1 MQHVTVKLE
10 MTNLLGVQETK
21 HHIENEFSSIDHKVY
36 ALTSPIF
43 FETQGGHHFI
53 RFQVPTMS
61 RSLLQPLVK

>member
-1 MQHVTVKLE
+1 MQQEIVKLE
-10 MTNLLGVQETK
+10 MMNLLGMQDTK

-53 RFQVPTMS
+53 KFQVPTMY
-61 RSLLQPLVK
+61 RSLL